1 MTRPA
6 VLQRQGGR
14 RIKKVAKGERTQ
26 IGVIVGGKTKAL
38 LLKAMQQSGR
48 TISREA
54 EHLIEKALAYDG
66 WLVAQK
72 RTLEEMER
80 GNVEAV
86 LHRLG
91 YPMERRIIAGKAWK
105 AWGEPEHPGI
115 QPSGFEPWKE
125 GELKQLFPG
134 WTDDEPPEGTTE
146 ITAPPLPPHLA
157 KSDPDRLYLVWT
169 NEGWQWEEA
178 PPPAGAGKS
187 SPSKKE
193 TP

>member
-38 LLKAMQQSGR
+38 LLKAMQESGR

-54 EHLIEKALAYDG
+54 EHLIEKALAYDSM
-66 WLVAQK
+66 LASMK

-80 GNVEAV
+80 GNVEAA

-91 YPMERRIIAGKAWK
+91 YPMQRQIIAGKGWK
-105 AWGEPEHPGI
+105 AWGEPGHPLI
-115 QPSGFEPWKE
+115 PVSGFEPWKE
-125 GELKQLFPG
+125 GELKQHFPD
-134 WTDDEPPEGTTE
+134 WTDDAPELVKL
-146 ITAPPLPPHLA
+146 PPLPPEMA
-157 KSDPDRLYLVWT
+157 GIDPDLLYLVQVPGGLKWMVAKAGRPSSSG
-169 NEGWQWEEA
+169 EGEN
-178 PPPAGAGKS
+178 K
-187 SPSKKE
+187 
-193 TP
+193 